1 MNIRRLIYLAIAL
14 PMISCCNGS
23 GTEEAIKADAPVL
36 VSTEPATG
44 ATGVAISTKEVVFTF
59 DQNIKILAADQSKV
73 SITGGAE
80 ITKTA
85 AYSKN
90 VTVSITGL
98 DYGKQYDVSIPA
110 GVVQGY
116 KDNQEAAAAASV
128 SFTTEAA
135 PVDPGT
141 DERLS
146 DVAWNLAAKMGLGWN
161 MGNHMDAFYNGTW
174 AGDNFLMPNETCWGA
189 EPATQAT
196 FDGVKAAGFKSVRIP
211 ITWLKK
217 IGPAPD
223 YTIDAAWLN
232 RVAEIVGYAEK
243 AGLYVIINTHHDENH
258 HSIKE
263 NGKDL
268 DTRWLDILGASKSS
282 EVNES
287 IKKEIT
293 AVWTQIAEK
302 FKDKGE
308 WLIFESF
315 NELNDG
321 GWGWSASF
329 RANPSIQCNILN
341 EWNQV
346 FVDAVRATGGNN
358 DTRWLGVP
366 TYAANPSFVDYLTL
380 PKDAAGKIMVSVHFY
395 DPSEYTIGDSQ
406 YSDWGHTGDAAK
418 KASGGDEDHVRSI
431 FGKLTADYVNK
442 GIPVYVG
449 EFGCSMRSKSDTRA
463 WAFFKYYM
471 EYIVKAAK
479 TYGLP
484 PFLWDNGAT
493 GSGQEH
499 HGYINHGT
507 GGYIGNSKEIV
518 DLIVNTMNNE
528 SEGYTLETVYNKAP
542 KL

>member
-1 MNIRRLIYLAIAL
+1 MKTLRYIFWAL
-14 PMISCCNGS
+14 TTIMVACGPADSENSGGQDTEAPKGISVSPSSISATSDGGSFILDVTSPVRPVVSDIPSWASLSDGTYKNYRISYTVIVTANSEYEARSAELSISANGE
-23 GTEEAIKADAPVL
+23 TVKVPV
-36 VSTEPATG
+36 S
-44 ATGVAISTKEVVFTF
+44 
-59 DQNIKILAADQSKV
+59 
-73 SITGGAE
+73 
-80 ITKTA
+80 
-85 AYSKN
+85 
-90 VTVSITGL
+90 
-98 DYGKQYDVSIPA
+98 
-110 GVVQGY
+110 
-116 KDNQEAAAAASV
+116 QEAAQK
-128 SFTTEAA
+128 
-135 PVDPGT
+135 PVTPVNPGT
-141 DERLS
+141 GEVES

-189 EPATQAT
+189 QPATQAT

-358 DTRWLGVP
+358 ATRWLGVP

-528 SEGYTLETVYNKAP
+528 SESYTLETVYNKAP
-542 KL
+542 KF